1 MDDYITDPLV
11 SLTKMINLS
20 THEFGAGMAASITY
34 VSWMVFICFCF
45 KKSERGRSNN
55 SRFDKV
61 IDEAKQEGKV
71 KLPEQSF
78 DPPEP
83 EKYDSKNFFQ
93 ESFIFTHYRDE
104 RGQLYHWPGYLFL
117 VGWILC
123 ITTLLGS
130 MAIVALWVMNF
141 SKMKTYQWVTGFVV
155 NFFFTILFVE
165 PLKVLIFTVFV
176 AARKKPIWDQDH
188 LDADEKLPKI
198 YYDMENPDNLKRP
211 NKPKNI
217 PPEFDPEYL
226 EPLRF
231 RRIQEGEMNAVIQ
244 DFLIYLVYLVIVVYV
259 AEGPKDIDSFYM
271 KENLEDS
278 IVHGGLTCG
287 RTEEDEPCK
296 VNSHSEFIL
305 S

>member
-1 MDDYITDPLV
+1 
-11 SLTKMINLS
+11 
-20 THEFGAGMAASITY
+20 
-34 VSWMVFICFCF
+34 
-45 KKSERGRSNN
+45 
-55 SRFDKV
+55 
-61 IDEAKQEGKV
+61 
-71 KLPEQSF
+71 
-78 DPPEP
+78 
-83 EKYDSKNFFQ
+83 
-93 ESFIFTHYRDE
+93 
-104 RGQLYHWPGYLFL
+104 
-117 VGWILC
+117 
-123 ITTLLGS
+123 

-141 SKMKTYQWVTGFVV
+141 SKMKTYQWVTGFTV

-198 YYDMENPDNLKRP
+198 YFDPENPDNHKRS
-211 NKPKNI
+211 NRPKAI
-217 PPEFDPEYL
+217 PPEYDPEYL

-231 RRIQEGEMNAVIQ
+231 RRIQEGEMNAVVQ

-287 RTEEDEPCK
+287 RTEEAEECKDEDLPTWHNWMSGQEEPNPWVDFMQIRDMNQWWMW
-296 VNSHSEFIL
+296 VNTTLIPNVRVQNWYNGDPPYGLRGYLDDRVNRIIGKMVSSIFNSANYKHSIL
-305 S
+305 GYAVIRQIRQDWGTCSAPKQLDKYVDSCTGNLNTPYIFEDTRY